1 MALNI
6 RQNGIVFRHEDGN
19 VTIHRP
25 GKSGNAGVEIEVG
38 AKLAEAWRL
47 ATGDVVGGVTEPLDV
62 VQSVSDAGPE
72 WYEQYDLWDE
82 EQRDE
87 PNNARGGSV
96 PAWLMEHVLPT
107 ERLVSIQS
115 VNGLE
120 AEEAENRPF
129 PRKRNNAE
137 RTSPDRC
144 LPLAVNSS
152 DTTGRMLDFAA
163 PLGAGCVG
171 IIHGPHASGL
181 TRTLEAVVAGV
192 CANAPDMAVL
202 ILLLRARGEE
212 VTEWRRKF
220 PGADVIVCTSLASAS
235 GAEQALRLADMT
247 LACAQRQTELGR
259 HVLLA
264 VDSLTGLWGAM
275 LEAEHADTQREADQ
289 ANARYRMREWVQKAG
304 NFGGPGLLGSA
315 LGGSLTL
322 VGTMW
327 QQPVDEEAEE
337 ERDIHPHLRLMEHL
351 LHETNWRIPLSP
363 VLMRER
369 LFPAIDTARC
379 LSQPEDKLL
388 PPNEYEKLLSAR
400 AKLSRMDLL
409 SLHNALLD
417 ALDNTPN
424 DVELIEALLVEGA
437 TGFYL

>member
-6 RQNGIVFRHEDGN
+6 RQNGIVFRQDSGN

-25 GKSGNAGVEIEVG
+25 GKSSNGGVEIEVG
-38 AKLAEAWRL
+38 EELAEAWRL
-47 ATGDVVGGVTEPLDV
+47 ATGDVVEGVTEVFDN
-62 VQSVSDAGPE
+62 VQAVADAGPE

-87 PNNARGGSV
+87 PSYARGGSV
-96 PAWLMEHVLPT
+96 PAWLIEHVLPS
-107 ERLVSIQS
+107 ERLVSIAR
-115 VNGLE
+115 VNRLE
-120 AEEAENRPF
+120 QGDADERPF

-137 RTSPDRC
+137 RSAPDRR
-144 LPLAVNSS
+144 LSLAVRSS

-163 PLGAGCVG
+163 TLGAGCVG

-192 CANAPDMAVL
+192 SANASDVVVL
-202 ILLLRARGEE
+202 VLLLRARSEE
-212 VTEWRRKF
+212 MTEWRRKF
-220 PGADVIVCTSLASAS
+220 PDADVVVCSSSSSPSVSA
-235 GAEQALRLADMT
+235 AERTLRLADMT

-304 NFGGPGLLGSA
+304 NFGGPGLLGST

-327 QQPVDEEAEE
+327 QQPIDAEAEE

-351 LHETNWRIPLSP
+351 LHETNWRVPLSP

-379 LSQPEDKLL
+379 LSQPEEKLL
-388 PPNEYEKLLSAR
+388 PPDEYEKLLAAR
-400 AKLSRMDLL
+400 SKLSRMDLL
-409 SLHNALLD
+409 ARHNLLLD
-417 ALDNTPN
+417 ALDSTSDNTQLA
-424 DVELIEALLVEGA
+424 DML
-437 TGFYL
+437 